1 MRKDVLHANR
11 DTIQTIVRYASIV
24 TALASLAT
32 MISIYHEAV
41 ITHQNRAAQFAAL
54 RDSPVCRDHA
64 QRIASRHVNNCDAA
78 DVAARSF
85 EPYTAAALDTLQALS
100 VCGVKHSACR
110 EIIAAISDAGFK
122 FTLLLVLF
130 IVAMVWLILHKREV
144 DSMVST
150 KLPLDTPNY
159 PAHTPYYCIKS
170 D

>member
-1 MRKDVLHANR
+1 MATQAIHANR
-11 DTIQTIVRYASIV
+11 DTIQTIVRYASII
-24 TALASLAT
+24 TALASVAK
-32 MISIYHEAV
+32 MISIYHDAV
-41 ITHQNRAAQFAAL
+41 ITHQTRAAQFAAL
-54 RDSPVCRDHA
+54 RESPVCTDNA

-100 VCGVKHSACR
+100 ICGVKQSACR
-110 EIIAAISDAGFK
+110 EIITAISDAGFK

-130 IVAMVWLILHKREV
+130 IVAIVWLILHKREV
-144 DSMVST
+144 DTVVST